1 MKYPKF
7 FDDIQPIKLQDP
19 LADVLGAFQN
29 GEYEIS
35 YTEVVKGAGHS
46 CPTVAGAYLMTLYAL
61 KTLYPD
67 SPALR
72 GDIEVYFK
80 ENLEEGV
87 AGVIGNVISYITG
100 ATDKS
105 GFKGLGG
112 KFARHSLM
120 HFGSD
125 IDNASARFCSKSS
138 GKCVDLFYDP
148 SSIQADP
155 QMQPL
160 MQRIMQGTASKEE
173 KERFGTLWQKRVA
186 DIFANSAK
194 VISLRELKKDS

>member
-7 FDDIQPIKLQDP
+7 FDEIESIKLQDP
-19 LADVLGAFQN
+19 LADVLGAFEG

-35 YTEVVKGAGHS
+35 YLEVVKGAGHS

-61 KTLYPD
+61 KALYPD
-67 SPALR
+67 SRAIR
-72 GDIEVYFK
+72 GDIEVFFK
-80 ENLEEGV
+80 EDLEDGV

-125 IDNASARFCSKSS
+125 IDGASARFCAKSS

-148 SSIQADP
+148 SSIPADAA
-155 QMQPL
+155 MQPL
-160 MQRIMQGTASKEE
+160 MQRIMQGAASKEE
-173 KERFGTLWQKRVA
+173 KKLFGELWQQRVEK
-186 DIFANSAK
+186 IFQNSQS
-194 VISLRELKKDS
+194 VITLR

>member
-1 MKYPKF
+1 MTYPKF
-7 FDDIQPIKLQDP
+7 FDAIEPIELKDP
-19 LADVLGAFQN
+19 LADVLGVFEN
-29 GEYEIS
+29 GEYAVS

-46 CPTVAGAYLMTLYAL
+46 CPTVAGAYLMTQYAL
-61 KTLYPD
+61 KTLYPS

-72 GDIEVYFK
+72 GDIEVFFK
-80 ENLEEGV
+80 ENLEDGV

-125 IDNASARFCSKSS
+125 IGSASARFCAKSS
-138 GKCVDLFYDP
+138 GKCVDVFYDP
-148 SSIQADP
+148 SNIPADAA
-155 QMQPL
+155 MQPL
-160 MQRIMQGTASKEE
+160 MQRIMQGAASKEE
-173 KERFGTLWQKRVA
+173 KECFGELWQARVKKIFSNA
-186 DIFANSAK
+186 DT
-194 VISLRELKKDS
+194 VIQLQ